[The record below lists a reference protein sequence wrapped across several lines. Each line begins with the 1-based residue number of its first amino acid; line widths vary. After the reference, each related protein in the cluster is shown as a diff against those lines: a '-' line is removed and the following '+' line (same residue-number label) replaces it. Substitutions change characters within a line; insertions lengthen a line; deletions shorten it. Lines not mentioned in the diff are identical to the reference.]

1 MPQPKL
7 LDVMRERMRVRHFS
21 FRTESAYLG
30 WIRRFIRFHGGRH
43 PREMGG
49 PDIEKFLSDLAVG
62 RKVSA
67 STQNQALSAILF
79 LYKEVLAAELP
90 WLDGIVRAKRP
101 TRVPVVL
108 SREEVRQLLGRLDG
122 AYWLAAS
129 MMYGAGLR
137 VSECVRLRVKDVD
150 FEYRQITVRDG
161 KGAKDRCT
169 VLPDSVIQPLR
180 WQLERVRTQFE
191 SDRNDGAPGVV
202 LPPALERKYPGAPR
216 EWPWQF
222 VFPARSLC
230 RSPHNGKLVR
240 YHILPDG
247 VQRAV
252 KRAVLAAGLTKPASC
267 HTFRHSFATHLL
279 EDGYDIRTVQELL
292 GHSDVSTTMVYTHV
306 IKRGGRGV
314 KSPIDGPGDS
324 CQASNPDLPPVI

>member
-7 LDVMRERMRVRHFS
+7 LDVARERIRVRHFS
-21 FRTESAYLG
+21 YRTESAYLG

-43 PREMGG
+43 PRELAG
-49 PDIEKFLSDLAVG
+49 PDIECFLSDLALA

-67 STQNQALSAILF
+67 STQNQALAAILF
-79 LYKEVLAAELP
+79 LYKDVLATELP
-90 WLDGIVRAKRP
+90 WLEGIVRAKRP

-108 SREEVRQLLGRLDG
+108 SRAEVRQLLGRLDG
-122 AYWLAAS
+122 VYWLAAS
-129 MMYGAGLR
+129 MMYGSGLR
-137 VSECVRLRVKDVD
+137 VSECVRLRVKDLD

-169 VLPDSVIQPLR
+169 VLPDTVIQPLH
-180 WQLERVRTQFE
+180 WQLERVRALCE
-191 SDRNDGAPGVV
+191 SDRSGGAPGVA
-202 LPPALERKYPGAPR
+202 LPLALERKYPGAPR

-222 VFPARSLC
+222 VFPARTLC
-230 RSPHNGKLVR
+230 RSPYNGQWVR
-240 YHILPDG
+240 HHILPDG

-314 KSPIDGPGDS
+314 KSPMD
-324 CQASNPDLPPVI
+324 